1 VRTLFG
7 LLAGFAAVFL
17 PAPCFA
23 APCPVEVTGTG
34 TEAWSRAAA
43 EVADGPSE
51 DGSDCAKILVELD
64 QNRARVTFTTAD
76 GRTAKRELAEPEE
89 LAPTLRALR
98 VTGPLA
104 GAPESETSTDR
115 SPPDLATAGPRPEAD
130 SGPAPRS
137 PGKTKRVDSSP
148 SFAFLGGARGG
159 ESQLASPVLRASAS
173 VALERW
179 ELGVLGGF
187 DLHYGHVPAASAPSD
202 TWAWLAGVGVGRRE
216 PVGSVALLGG
226 GRLMLAALRQEADAE
241 GPREYSRAEI
251 RVGAYGGLVLPRR
264 AAWRFRADLGTELVP
279 HDIGAA
285 EDDRSRSP
293 ITPWWA
299 ASLILGVET
308 GGS

>member
-1 VRTLFG
+1 VRTLSG
-7 LLAGFAAVFL
+7 VLAGFTAAFL

-23 APCPVEVTGTG
+23 APCPVEVAGTG

-43 EVADGPSE
+43 EIADGPSE
-51 DGSDCAKILVELD
+51 EDSDCSKIVVELEQD
-64 QNRARVTFTTAD
+64 RARVRFTTAD
-76 GRTAKRELAEPEE
+76 GRTAERELAEPEE
-89 LAPTLRALR
+89 LAPTLHALR

-104 GAPESETSTDR
+104 AAPEREPPTDS
-115 SPPDLATAGPRPEAD
+115 SPPGLAIAQARPEAD
-130 SGPAPRS
+130 RGPEPRS
-137 PGKTKRVDSSP
+137 SSKTTRVDSSP
-148 SFAFLGGARGG
+148 SFAFLAGARGG
-159 ESQLASPVLRASAS
+159 ESQLASPILRASAS
-173 VALERW
+173 VALEHW

-216 PVGSVALLGG
+216 LVGSVALLGG

-251 RVGAYGGLVLPRR
+251 RVGAYGGFVLPRR
-264 AAWRFRADLGTELVP
+264 AAWRFRAELGAELVP
-279 HDIGAA
+279 HDVGAS

-299 ASLILGVET
+299 ASLVLGVET